1 MNIGELARRT
11 GSSARSI
18 RHYDKA
24 GVLTSY
30 RRDNGYR
37 DFGEEAVPQVMQV
50 ARMIRL
56 GFSLEEIATFPP
68 CMLRQVTP
76 SVCPDALAAH
86 RERLAEVDQQLF
98 DLARLRERL
107 LSVLDANEALVPST
121 ERAIH
126 EPS

>member
-24 GVLTSY
+24 GLIASH

-37 DFGEEAVPQVMQV
+37 DFGDEAVPQVMQV

-56 GFSLEEIATFPP
+56 GFSLEEISTFPP
-68 CMLRQVTP
+68 CMLRQVTNA
-76 SVCPDALAAH
+76 VCPDALAAH
-86 RERLAEVDQQLF
+86 RERLAEVDRQLF

-107 LSVLDANEALVPST
+107 LTVLDANDSPLPST
-121 ERAIH
+121 ERAPH

>member
-11 GSSARSI
+11 GRSARSI

-24 GVLTSY
+24 GLLDSH

-37 DFGEEAVPQVMQV
+37 DFEEVAVAQVTQV
-50 ARMIRL
+50 SRMIHL
-56 GFSLEEIATFPP
+56 GFSLEEIATFPR
-68 CMLRQVTP
+68 CMLRQV
-76 SVCPDALAAH
+76 SDAICPDALAAH
-86 RERLAEVDQQLF
+86 RDRLAEVERQLF

-107 LSVLDANEALVPST
+107 LALLPST
-121 ERAIH
+121 GEVNPH

>member
-24 GVLTSY
+24 GLLASH

-37 DFGEEAVPQVMQV
+37 DFDEAAIPQVMQV

-56 GFSLEEIATFPP
+56 GFSLEEIATFPR
-68 CMLRQVTP
+68 CMLRQVTDAI
-76 SVCPDALAAH
+76 CPDALAAH
-86 RERLAEVDQQLF
+86 RERLAEVERQLF

-107 LSVLDANEALVPST
+107 LAVLPPTNERVP
-121 ERAIH
+121 H

>member
-24 GVLTSY
+24 GLLASH

-37 DFGEEAVPQVMQV
+37 DFDEAAVPQVMQV

-56 GFSLEEIATFPP
+56 GFSLEEIATFPR
-68 CMLRQVTP
+68 CMLQQVTDAI
-76 SVCPDALAAH
+76 CPDALAAH
-86 RERLAEVDQQLF
+86 RERLAEVERQLF

-107 LSVLDANEALVPST
+107 LAVLPPNEGVP
-121 ERAIH
+121 H

>member
-24 GVLTSY
+24 GLITSY

-37 DFGEEAVPQVMQV
+37 DFEEEAVPQVMQV

-68 CMLRQVTP
+68 CMLRQVTTA
-76 SVCPDALAAH
+76 VCPDALAAH

-107 LSVLDANEALVPST
+107 LSVLDANAAPLPST
-121 ERAIH
+121 ERAPH

>member
-24 GVLTSY
+24 GLIASH

-37 DFGEEAVPQVMQV
+37 DFDEAAVPQVMQV

-56 GFSLEEIATFPP
+56 GFSLEEIATFPR
-68 CMLRQVTP
+68 CMLRQVTDAI
-76 SVCPDALAAH
+76 CPEALAAH
-86 RERLAEVDQQLF
+86 RERLAEVERQLF

-107 LSVLDANEALVPST
+107 LAVLPPNNDRVP
-121 ERAIH
+121 H

>member
-1 MNIGELARRT
+1 MHIGELARRT

-24 GVLTSY
+24 GLITSH

-37 DFGEEAVPQVMQV
+37 DFDEDAVPQVMQV

-56 GFSLEEIATFPP
+56 GFCLEEIATFPP
-68 CMLRQVTP
+68 CMLRQVSTA
-76 SVCPDALAAH
+76 VCPDALAAH
-86 RERLAEVDQQLF
+86 RERLAEVDRQLF

-107 LSVLDANEALVPST
+107 LSVLDANTPSVTPT
-121 ERAIH
+121 ERATH

>member
-24 GVLTSY
+24 GLLTSH

-37 DFGEEAVPQVMQV
+37 DFDAIAVSQVLQV

-56 GFSLEEIATFPP
+56 GFSVEEIATFPP
-68 CMLRQVTP
+68 CMLRQVTDAI
-76 SVCPDALAAH
+76 CPDALAAH
-86 RERLAEVDQQLF
+86 RERLAEVERQLF
-98 DLARLRERL
+98 DLARVRERL
-107 LSVLDANEALVPST
+107 LSVLPPNERVP
-121 ERAIH
+121 H